1 MRINSLYDSQGKERE
16 FKESARRS
24 VDSMVAT
31 ANRVLLTREKMV
43 FMVHREKRGE
53 LLSDDGVPMSRKT
66 RFYSRL
72 NKLKHKPLVS
82 RSLSTARDSPP
93 LSPSVT
99 FFQYPSYDSHRNTRP
114 LYVFPSWIP
123 WIFYYV
129 PRTRQGQG
137 CGIYVGLSIR
147 HSPFQMEEDTDTIE
161 SNLFPHRPRE
171 LGYFIA

>member
-31 ANRVLLTREKMV
+31 ANRVLLTRKKMV

-114 LYVFPSWIP
+114 LYVFPS
-123 WIFYYV
+123 
-129 PRTRQGQG
+129 
-137 CGIYVGLSIR
+137 
-147 HSPFQMEEDTDTIE
+147 
-161 SNLFPHRPRE
+161 
-171 LGYFIA
+171 